1 MQHTVHIRT
10 NGNLSLYVAKF
21 TNNEMSYFNIFS
33 NNHVRT
39 PIITKEHVS
48 SQKIQWG
55 WASAIWQLDSLFDTV
70 HIVCGAG
77 SIKRSGVRTSIC
89 PSVSLSHQSNAVAA
103 GLLLSAVRAKDI
115 DRQRRAPGSSSAAA
129 RVCSTALSSKCGQRH
144 VDSRINEAEHRQFHY
159 LQSRRSPFACTSGH
173 ATLSLRM
180 RETVTG

>member
-103 GLLLSAVRAKDI
+103 CSGFAAE
-115 DRQRRAPGSSSAAA
+115 RRAADPGCGAAA
-129 RVCSTALSSKCGQRH
+129 AGRPALSIDIFCAYGAQQQTRRTQLLRLTDGTDWLSDRH
-144 VDSRINEAEHRQFHY
+144 R
-159 LQSRRSPFACTSGH
+159 
-173 ATLSLRM
+173 
-180 RETVTG
+180 TVL